1 MSRNVMRTLAVAAV
15 VVLAAATAATAHAAT
30 LDQVRHS
37 TAPFQQL
44 NAAKAA
50 GYGLLTDAAGIH
62 CISDPSMGAMGVHY
76 VNGDLV
82 GDGVLDAQQPEAL
95 LYESS
100 GGRLKLLGVEYI
112 VIAETWDAN
121 NPAPPTL
128 GGQVFHLTGSPNR
141 FGLPPFYSLH
151 VWAWKANA
159 NGTFSDWNPKVSCDD
174 FTPAAAPGGS
184 GHGMH

>member
-1 MSRNVMRTLAVAAV
+1 MSRKLMRTLAVAAI

-30 LDQVRHS
+30 LDQVRHA

-82 GDGVLDAQQPEAL
+82 GDDTVNALHPEAMVYQPVPGHPL
-95 LYESS
+95 
-100 GGRLKLLGVEYI
+100 RLVAVEY
-112 VIAETWDAN
+112 VVFKAAWDKTHNGRPHLFGHAFMLS
-121 NPAPPTL
+121 PA
-128 GGQVFHLTGSPNR
+128 GNR
-141 FGLPPFYSLH
+141 FGLPAFYSLH
-151 VWAWKANA
+151 AWIWKHNPA
-159 NGTFSDWNPKVSCDD
+159 GTFEMFNPNVSC
-174 FTPAAAPGGS
+174 PNQ
-184 GHGMH
+184 